1 MPGFS
6 ALLPK
11 RGTPLEG
18 CPSCADTRSTRWPEP
33 HSRRFRSPSR
43 SCLLPRS
50 RLRLLAHG
58 AIGKPRI
65 AALQAALWDRG
76 HYQSTIDGLR
86 GPLTR
91 GAIRDFQREHGLR
104 VTGRAGAPTVAAL
117 GGPAR
122 RLQGVAALRK
132 GARGWDVVRLQFLLA
147 WHGFPSGPFDG
158 EFGQR
163 VERATLRFQRWARLE
178 PDAVAGPGTFKAL
191 RRPPARPRARLSAP
205 LAWAPGDR
213 FGPRANRFHAGI
225 DLPADPGTSVA
236 AVKAGSSRFRQLP
249 PWRVRKPRRR
259 PPPLRA
265 DDALRAPFRV
275 PPSPKVRRVGAVRR
289 WAWLARPVA
298 RAARI
303 CTSK

>member
-1 MPGFS
+1 MPIVCRYTVHTMARASLKTVPVAFAIVLVAALS
-6 ALLPK
+6 AP
-11 RGTPLEG
+11 
-18 CPSCADTRSTRWPEP
+18 
-33 HSRRFRSPSR
+33 
-43 SCLLPRS
+43 
-50 RLRLLAHG
+50 LLAHG

-163 VERATLRFQRWARLE
+163 VERADPAFPALGSAR
-178 PDAVAGPGTFKAL
+178 ARRC
-191 RRPPARPRARLSAP
+191 RRPWHVQGLCEGRPRDLEHGSRHRSRGRPATGSARGRTGFTQASTYPQTPARRL
-205 LAWAPGDR
+205 
-213 FGPRANRFHAGI
+213 
-225 DLPADPGTSVA
+225 LP
-236 AVKAGSSRFRQLP
+236 
-249 PWRVRKPRRR
+249 
-259 PPPLRA
+259 
-265 DDALRAPFRV
+265 
-275 PPSPKVRRVGAVRR
+275 
-289 WAWLARPVA
+289 
-298 RAARI
+298 
-303 CTSK
+303 

>member
-1 MPGFS
+1 MARASLKTVPVAFAIVLVAALS
-6 ALLPK
+6 AP
-11 RGTPLEG
+11 
-18 CPSCADTRSTRWPEP
+18 
-33 HSRRFRSPSR
+33 
-43 SCLLPRS
+43 
-50 RLRLLAHG
+50 LLAHG

-225 DLPADPGTSVA
+225 DLPADSGTSVA
-236 AVKAGSSRFRQLP
+236 AVKAGTVVFASYHHGGFGNLVV
-249 PWRVRKPRRR
+249 VRHRYGLTTRYAH
-259 PPPLRA
+259 LSEFA
-265 DDALRAPFRV
+265 VAEGET
-275 PPSPKVRRVGAVRR
+275 VRRGQTLGLVGSTGRSSGPHLHLEVMFRGALINPVPLLVR
-289 WAWLARPVA
+289 
-298 RAARI
+298 
-303 CTSK
+303 